1 MKNAQNSVNDLGTG
15 PVGRLLLRLA
25 VPTITAQLINAL
37 YNIVDRMYIG
47 HMKEVGDL
55 ALTGVGITFPIIML
69 ISAFAALVGM
79 GGAPLASIE
88 LGRDNRERANRI
100 LNNAAT
106 SLLILAVVLTA
117 FFLAF
122 KRPLLMFFGASEAT
136 IEYAVRYITIYVS
149 GTIFVMIA
157 LGLNA
162 FITTQGFAK
171 EGMLTVL
178 IGAVLN
184 IALDP
189 LFIFTFD
196 MGVRGA
202 ALATILSQA
211 VSAVWVLLFL
221 SGKKTVL
228 RLNPKHMPLRRDIM
242 GAILSLGISPFIMQ
256 STESLVMITLNSGLQ
271 RYGNDLYVGA
281 MTIISSIMQFMS
293 MPLMGLGQGAQPIIS
308 YNYGARNYER
318 VKHTYNLLIKVSVIA
333 SCLLWAAL
341 QFFPQVFIL
350 IFNDKP
356 ELMEVAVHSLRIY
369 MAGVFM
375 IGLQFS
381 CQQCFMAMGQAKTS
395 LFLALLRKVILLIP
409 LALVL
414 PRFLGTFGI
423 FLAEPIADITA
434 GSITFLMFLRFSR
447 KLFRELEAKPQSE
460 A

>member
-1 MKNAQNSVNDLGTG
+1 MEG
-15 PVGRLLLRLA
+15 
-25 VPTITAQLINAL
+25 
-37 YNIVDRMYIG
+37 
-47 HMKEVGDL
+47 VGDL

-149 GTIFVMIA
+149 GTVFVMIA

-221 SGKKTVL
+221 TGKKTVL
-228 RLNPKHMPLRRDIM
+228 RLTLRHMPLRRDIM

-271 RYGNDLYVGA
+271 LSL
-281 MTIISSIMQFMS
+281 IHISSKEEEVVEPAGCS
-293 MPLMGLGQGAQPIIS
+293 AKGA
-308 YNYGARNYER
+308 
-318 VKHTYNLLIKVSVIA
+318 
-333 SCLLWAAL
+333 
-341 QFFPQVFIL
+341 
-350 IFNDKP
+350 
-356 ELMEVAVHSLRIY
+356 
-369 MAGVFM
+369 
-375 IGLQFS
+375 
-381 CQQCFMAMGQAKTS
+381 
-395 LFLALLRKVILLIP
+395 
-409 LALVL
+409 
-414 PRFLGTFGI
+414 
-423 FLAEPIADITA
+423 
-434 GSITFLMFLRFSR
+434 SIV
-447 KLFRELEAKPQSE
+447 
-460 A
+460 